1 MPRPWAPHLGEAFG
15 RLLIAAP
22 LIAYEAHIN
31 AHGVPTTWLTLIIV
45 GVLAGPVYKAGRALA
60 RERIVQAEPE
70 QLLPEAQAALR
81 FGPLMRKYGHVV
93 LLEVEEAIRR
103 RALEEAE
110 AERPALTPGRRHAD
124 GE

>member
-1 MPRPWAPHLGEAFG
+1 MPRPWAPHLGEAAG

-45 GVLAGPVYKAGRALA
+45 GILAGPVYQAARALA
-60 RERIVQAEPE
+60 RERVVQAEPD

-81 FGPLMRKYGHVV
+81 LGPLMRRHGSIV

-103 RALEEAE
+103 RALEEAD
-110 AERPALTPGRRHAD
+110 AERPALTPGRRHVD